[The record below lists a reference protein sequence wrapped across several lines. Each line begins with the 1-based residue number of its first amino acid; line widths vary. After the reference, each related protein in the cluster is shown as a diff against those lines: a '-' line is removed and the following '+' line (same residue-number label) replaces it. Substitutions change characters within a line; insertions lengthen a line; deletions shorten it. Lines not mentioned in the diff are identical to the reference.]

1 MILKTEGIVIR
12 SVRYSD
18 HSLVATIYTRE
29 YGLKSFIV
37 PGAFSSRGRGK
48 QVYFQVLSCIEFVF
62 YDKPG
67 RDLQKLTE
75 VQFAAIYLS
84 IHVHPVKTAYAYLV
98 SELINKFF
106 PEFAPNKEAYEF
118 IKNYTLVLD
127 RSNDY
132 LFHYTIAFLFLLS
145 DHLGI
150 RPLDELP
157 PKIISE
163 NHILFDINL
172 GLFTQSILPANPANR
187 IAYQFSTLKNLSDA
201 PTIDFP
207 KTIRQ
212 EVLALILNYYRIH
225 LVHFTELKSLSML
238 EEIFR

>member
-12 SVRYSD
+12 SVRYGD

-48 QVYFQVLSCIEFVF
+48 QVYFQVLSCIDFIF

-75 VQFAAIYLS
+75 VQFATIFLS
-84 IHVHPVKTAYAYLV
+84 IHVHPIKTAYAYLV
-98 SELINKFF
+98 SELINKLF
-106 PEFAPNKEAYEF
+106 PESASNGEAFEF
-118 IKNYTLVLD
+118 IKNYALILD
-127 RSNDY
+127 KSDDHLY
-132 LFHYTIAFLFLLS
+132 HYTIAFLFLLS
-145 DHLGI
+145 EHLGI
-150 RPLDELP
+150 KPLDELSAS
-157 PKIISE
+157 IISE
-163 NHILFDINL
+163 RHILFDINL
-172 GLFTQSILPANPANR
+172 GLFTQSILPSDPANW
-187 IAYQFSTLKNLSDA
+187 IAYQFSTLKNLTDA
-201 PTIDFP
+201 SSIDFP
-207 KTIRQ
+207 KVMRQ

-225 LVHFTELKSLSML
+225 LVPFTELKSLSML